1 MYERGEQ
8 VIVEGF
14 GGRRAV
20 LTVWEDRGRGLA
32 LSTADGYARLLAGDI
47 DAPIVG
53 FPRGDVRGRATAAS
67 ESQPPSERSQT
78 AAQG

>member
-14 GGRRAV
+14 GGRRAI

-32 LSTADGYARLLAGDI
+32 LSTQDGYARLLAGE

-53 FPRGDVRGRATAAS
+53 FPRGDVRGRASAL
-67 ESQPPSERSQT
+67 PSEPQQPSEQSPT
-78 AAQG
+78 VAPA

>member
-20 LTVWEDRGRGLA
+20 LTVWEDRGRGMA
-32 LSTADGYARLLAGDI
+32 LSTPDGYARLLAGE

-53 FPRGDVRGRATAAS
+53 FPRGDVRGRATAS
-67 ESQPPSERSQT
+67 PSEPPPPP
-78 AAQG
+78 AQSPTGAPD